1 MFNLFLNYILLAT
14 QPSIIFYKK
23 LFWYR
28 LHYDKVTL
36 NEHSW
41 RKKMKKKVF
50 FGVALAM
57 VLIAC
62 GGTSSSTSES
72 TSGEVGDTMIFR
84 YKRTDNNYT
93 DWNMWIWASG
103 FDGVRYDFDSQDDYG
118 SYLEIDLANY
128 PDTYTFGF
136 IVRKSVPNDDWAA
149 KDTSQDR
156 FINILEWE
164 PNENGEY
171 NIYLMTG
178 DSKIYIDTQGS
189 VYNGIRNAYFSN
201 KTRIVLSTTA
211 PAYLVEILEDE
222 DVVMTLSSIDINN
235 QSQLFITLPTE
246 YAIDYTTSYRVRVQ
260 FQENDPRPRN
270 ALILM
275 HRLFSDAEFGQQF
288 NYEGDLGALY
298 TPTSTTFKVW
308 APTAKAMV
316 LRLYESGTPVMVDAV
331 RGNDTYTSHAM
342 TLGAKGVWSVTM
354 PGDLNDTFYTF
365 FVTNPIASYEVVDP
379 YAKAAG
385 INGRRGYI
393 TNFFG
398 TNPTGWDAVNTTNKW
413 SANTEAMIYE
423 LHVRDL
429 TMDETWTGTEANRGK
444 YLGLVEEG
452 TTYTQNNVTVK
463 TGFDHIKELG
473 VNAVHLLPF
482 YDHNNNEL
490 SDEFNWGYNPLN
502 YNVLEGQYSS
512 DPYDPLVRVREA
524 KEMIKKFDDEGIK
537 VIMDVVYNHLG
548 DAQGSNFNR
557 LVPGYYFRYDDLTG
571 NFSNGSGVGNDTAS
585 ERFMFRKFMIDS
597 TEFIA
602 KEYKLG
608 GFRFDLMGLHD
619 LTTMKELRNNLLT
632 IDQNPAEPGIQ
643 NDLIIYGE
651 GWAMGSKVYPG
662 AGLMANYN
670 NITSAD
676 FAGIGHFSDDLRDAA
691 KGSVFSATGTGW
703 LQSSTNG
710 STLRGVFKGKLK
722 ASMDPQRAVQYVGS
736 HDNYALFDKILLSG
750 VPENLQPRV
759 NTQASTL
766 AAFSQGIFFMHAGDE
781 IMREKL
787 NADGTRNRNSYNA
800 PDSVNSIK
808 WNRKVTYQ
816 DYFTRYQDMLDLRA
830 ESKLF
835 RLEQANVIAAVQSDL
850 SSFGGHTFA
859 SSTLGY
865 RTVRPSSLVN
875 EKYSE
880 IVVIF
885 NGNNSGITVDAT
897 GYELAFH
904 SYGNLAISSS
914 MNIPQNTTVVL
925 AKLA

>member
-1 MFNLFLNYILLAT
+1 ME
-14 QPSIIFYKK
+14 
-23 LFWYR
+23 
-28 LHYDKVTL
+28 DD
-36 NEHSW
+36 
-41 RKKMKKKVF
+41 MKKKVLF
-50 FGVALAM
+50 SLALAM
-57 VLIAC
+57 VLVGC
-62 GGTSSSTSES
+62 GGGNTSSSDTTSQP
-72 TSGEVGDTMIFR
+72 SGEVGDTMIFR

-103 FDGVRYDFDSQDDYG
+103 FDGARHDFDRVDEYG

-136 IVRKSVPNDDWAA
+136 IVRKSLPNDEWAA
-149 KDTSQDR
+149 KDTSADR

-164 PNENGEY
+164 PNAQGEY
-171 NIYLMTG
+171 NIYLLTN
-178 DSKIYIDTQGS
+178 DANIYIDTQGS
-189 VYNGIRNAYFSN
+189 VYNGIRNAYFSS
-201 KTRIVLSTTA
+201 KSRIVLSTTA
-211 PAYLVEILEDE
+211 PAYLVEVLEDDE
-222 DVVMTLSSIDINN
+222 VVMTLSAIDVNN
-235 QSQLFITLPTE
+235 QSQLFINLPAE
-246 YAIDYTTSYRVRVQ
+246 YVIDYTTSYRIRVS

-288 NYEGDLGALY
+288 NYDGDLGALY
-298 TPTSTTFKVW
+298 SSSSTTFKVW

-316 LRLYESGTPVMVDAV
+316 LRLYDNGTPVMVDAI
-331 RGNDTYTSHAM
+331 RGDDTYTSHAM
-342 TLGAKGVWSVTM
+342 TLGDKGVWSVTIQ
-354 PGDLNDTFYTF
+354 GDLNDTFYTYY
-365 FVTNPIASYEVVDP
+365 VTNPLASYEVVDP

-385 INGRRGYI
+385 VNGRRGYI

-398 TNPTGWDAVNTTNKW
+398 TNPAGWDTVNTTNKW
-413 SANTEAMIYE
+413 DNNTEAMIYE

-429 TMDETWTGTEANRGK
+429 TMDETWNGTEANRGK

-452 TTYTQNNVTVK
+452 TTYTANGVTVK

-490 SDEFNWGYNPLN
+490 GDEFNWGYNPLN
-502 YNVLEGQYSS
+502 YNVLEGQYAS
-512 DPYDPLVRVREA
+512 DAFDPLARVREA
-524 KEMIKKFDDEGIK
+524 KEMIKKFDEEGIK

-585 ERFMFRKFMIDS
+585 ERYMFRKFMIDS

-632 IDQNPAEPGIQ
+632 LDQNPNEAGIQ
-643 NDLIIYGE
+643 NDIIIYGE
-651 GWAMGSKVYPG
+651 GWAMGGTKAYPG

-670 NITSAD
+670 NITNAD

-710 STLRGVFKGKLK
+710 TTLKGVFKGKLK
-722 ASMDPQRAVQYVGS
+722 SSMDPQRAVQYVAS

-750 VPENLQPRV
+750 VNENLAPRV
-759 NTQASTL
+759 NTQASAL

-781 IMREKL
+781 LMREKI
-787 NADGTRNRNSYNA
+787 NADGSRNHNSYNA

-808 WNRKVTYQ
+808 WDRKATYLN
-816 DYFTRYQDMLDLRA
+816 YFEKYQDMLELRS
-830 ESKLF
+830 ESGLF
-835 RLEQANVIAAVQSDL
+835 RLGYANLISAVQSDL
-850 SSFGGHTFA
+850 TSFGGHTFA

-865 RTVRPSSLVN
+865 RILKPSSLAN
-875 EKYSE
+875 EPFSE
-880 IVVIF
+880 VVVLH

-897 GYELAFH
+897 GYELVFN
-904 SYGNLAISSS
+904 SYGNLSISAALS
-914 MNIPQNTTVVL
+914 IPQNTTVVL